1 MRHPMNIRILLF
13 ISLALVI
20 ALTGCSVVNPP
31 EPTPVSTPIP
41 VDSGEVS
48 FRGAGVVASGEVAPV
63 SVAHVSFDR
72 AGRVLDVDVSEDE
85 EVEIGQILAQLE
97 GQETLEAA
105 VIAAE
110 LEQLAAQQ
118 DLKTLIENADVARA
132 LALQAVEEAK
142 DALEAVDDKFAQ
154 EGAAALLAISIA
166 EEAVREA
173 KHSMYYFT
181 LPLSQSELETLEGI
195 VVMTEVLD
203 QAREAYEPFKF
214 DQVNNDQ
221 LDCLNA
227 AVVSRVPEICRNET
241 TREQL
246 KDDLD
251 SAEGD
256 LNTAV
261 RRLALEVN
269 LANAEVDLEKAVK
282 DYESLGEGPS
292 EADIV
297 LLEAQLAAAQRDYE
311 AYRDGPD
318 PDAVAMAEA
327 RLKNAE
333 AQLKVARNALEG
345 ITLTAPVSGSAVSV
359 DIIPGDTVLP
369 SQTVI
374 TLADLSDLRVETT
387 DLSERDVAQVSVGQI
402 VSIYIEALNV
412 DVPGRVVRISPQ
424 ADVVGGDVVYAVI
437 IDLDEQPPGLRWGM
451 SVEVSFEEQ

>member
-1 MRHPMNIRILLF
+1 MRRPEIIRILLF
-13 ISLALVI
+13 IPLALAI
-20 ALTGCSVVNPP
+20 ALVGCSVVNPP

-48 FRGAGVVASGEVAPV
+48 FGGAGVVASGEVVPA

-72 AGRVLDVDVSEDE
+72 AGRVLDVDVDEDE
-85 EVEIGQILAQLE
+85 DVKIGQILAQLE
-97 GQETLEAA
+97 GQETLEAV

-118 DLKTLIENADVARA
+118 DLDALIENADVARA

-142 DALEAVDDKFAQ
+142 DALEAVDDNFAQ
-154 EGAAALLAISIA
+154 ERAVTLLAISVA

-173 KHSMYYFT
+173 KHSLYYFT
-181 LPLSQSELETLEGI
+181 LPLSQSGLETLEGI
-195 VVMTEVLD
+195 LVMTEALD
-203 QAREAYEPFKF
+203 QAREAYEPYKF
-214 DQVNNDQ
+214 DAIDYGQV
-221 LDCLNA
+221 DCLKSTVTNLI
-227 AVVSRVPEICRNET
+227 PDICRQET
-241 TREQL
+241 ERAQL
-246 KDDLD
+246 RDDMEN
-251 SAEGD
+251 AEGA

-261 RRLALEVN
+261 RRLELEVK
-269 LANAEVDLEKAVK
+269 LANAEVDLEQAVK
-282 DYESLGEGPS
+282 EYESLGDGPS
-292 EADIV
+292 EADIT
-297 LLEAQLAAAQRDYE
+297 LLEAQLAAAQRDYA
-311 AYRDGPD
+311 AYQDGPD
-318 PDAVAMAEA
+318 PDAVARAEA

-333 AQLKVARNALEG
+333 AQLNVARNALEG
-345 ITLTAPVSGSAVSV
+345 ITLTAPISGSAVAV
-359 DIIPGDTVLP
+359 DIIPGDTVQP

-387 DLSERDVAQVSVGQI
+387 DLSERDVAQISVGQI

-451 SVEVSFEEQ
+451 SVEVAFEQE

>member
-1 MRHPMNIRILLF
+1 MRLPVKMWILLF
-13 ISLALVI
+13 IPLALVI
-20 ALTGCSVVNPP
+20 ALVGCSVVNPP
-31 EPTPVSTPIP
+31 EPTPVPTPIP
-41 VDSGEVS
+41 VDNGEVS
-48 FRGAGVVASGEVAPV
+48 FQGAGVVASGEVVPA

-72 AGRVLDVDVSEDE
+72 AGRVLDVDVGEDE
-85 EVEIGQILAQLE
+85 DVEIGQILAHLE

-105 VIAAE
+105 VIAVE

-142 DALEAVDDKFAQ
+142 DALDAVDDKFAQ
-154 EGAAALLAISIA
+154 EGAAALLAISVA
-166 EEAVREA
+166 EEAVRES
-173 KHSMYYFT
+173 KHSLYYFT
-181 LPLSQSELETLEGI
+181 LPVSQSELETLEGI
-195 VVMTEVLD
+195 AVMTQALD
-203 QAREAYEPFKF
+203 QAREAYEPYKF

-227 AVVSRVPEICRNET
+227 AVASRVPEICRQET

-246 KDDLD
+246 RDDLD
-251 SAEGD
+251 NAEGD

-269 LANAEVDLEKAVK
+269 LANAQVDLEKAVK

-333 AQLKVARNALEG
+333 AQIKVARNALEG
-345 ITLTAPVSGSAVSV
+345 INLTAPVSGSAVSV

-387 DLSERDVAQVSVGQI
+387 DLSERDVAQISVGQI

-451 SVEVSFEEQ
+451 SVEVSFEE